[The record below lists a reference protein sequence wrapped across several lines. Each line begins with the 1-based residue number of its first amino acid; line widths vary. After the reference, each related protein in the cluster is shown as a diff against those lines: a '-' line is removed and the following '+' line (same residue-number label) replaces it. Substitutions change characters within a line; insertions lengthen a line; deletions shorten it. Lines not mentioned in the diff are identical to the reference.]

1 MTESELG
8 DRIELL
14 LRAARELEVM
24 QAGELAVRLA
34 RLQPILAVW
43 LHREAAVAAMEWARL
58 RAESDLPPE
67 LAETCA
73 LDTVGAMVA
82 LNAANAVL
90 GTE

>member
-14 LRAARELEVM
+14 LRAARQLETM
-24 QAGELAVRLA
+24 STDELAIRLPG
-34 RLQPILAVW
+34 LQPVLANW
-43 LHREAAVAAMEWARL
+43 LHREAAMAAMEWARL
-58 RAESDLPPE
+58 RAESGLPPE

-82 LNAANAVL
+82 LNAADAVL
-90 GTE
+90 G